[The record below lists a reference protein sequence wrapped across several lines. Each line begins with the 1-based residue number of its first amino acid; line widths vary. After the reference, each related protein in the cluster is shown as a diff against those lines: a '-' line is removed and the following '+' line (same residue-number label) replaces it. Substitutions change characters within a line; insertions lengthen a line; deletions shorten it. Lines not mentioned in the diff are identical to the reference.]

1 MSDLDERL
9 RRDFLS
15 VRERVERLPLPDITD
30 REPSAN
36 RPRLPAVVSAS
47 LVVLLIA
54 GAAVIAVRSRKG
66 VVGDHRGA
74 SSSLPASTVSSSV
87 PVPSDAVAHTVVFS
101 DGGGVQQLNIDS
113 SGPPTALPLTW
124 PASLGGPSTQ
134 LALSAPES
142 TGRTRGSPTS
152 SAILGI
158 AGRARSRLPTS
169 TAARPVP

>member
-9 RRDFLS
+9 RRDFLD

-113 SGPPTALPLTW
+113 SSPPTALPLTW
-124 PASLGGPSTQ
+124 PASLGDPN
-134 LALSAPES
+134 APA
-142 TGRTRGSPTS
+142 RP
-152 SAILGI
+152 L
-158 AGRARSRLPTS
+158 RARSR
-169 TAARPVP
+169 PVAHADQLRRQ